1 MPAKSLQSGPTLGNP
16 TDCSLPGSFI
26 LGLLQAR
33 ILEWVAI
40 PFSWEFSQSRDQTCI
55 SCIGKQI
62 LYCQATWEAHDMLI
76 LKNYL
81 LVI

>member
-16 TDCSLPGSFI
+16 TDCSPPGSFI

-40 PFSWEFSQSRDQTCI
+40 PFSREFSRSRDRTCI
-55 SCIGKQI
+55 SCVGRQI
-62 LYCQATWEAHDMLI
+62 LYRQATWEAHDILI

-81 LVI
+81 LFI